1 MMKAEHLEPFDSV
14 SVCASVCVCVV
25 GVVVPLPSSTVLSQ
39 GGLHIHARL
48 M

>member
-1 MMKAEHLEPFDSV
+1 MMKAEQLEPFDSA
-14 SVCASVCVCVV
+14 CVCVC
-25 GVVVPLPSSTVLSQ
+25 VVVPLPSSTVLSQ